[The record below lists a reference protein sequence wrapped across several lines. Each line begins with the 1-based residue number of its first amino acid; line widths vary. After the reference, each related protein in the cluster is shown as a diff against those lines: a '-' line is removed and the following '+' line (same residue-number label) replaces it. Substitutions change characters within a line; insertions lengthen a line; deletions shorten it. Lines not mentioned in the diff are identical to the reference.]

1 MKNLV
6 EFLLLW
12 YINNLT
18 SLCEYIFEKRKENQM
33 VRYDCT
39 LEGIRARA
47 ESRRLKEKE
56 IAKYESIHKI
66 PIKNPVENRN
76 GIPSENGTGIEFTL
90 LQEIIAAILFYACI
104 YLYWFVN

>member
-1 MKNLV
+1 M

-33 VRYDCT
+33 VKYDCT
-39 LEGIRARA
+39 LEGIRIRAENRRARA
-47 ESRRLKEKE
+47 TAKDKELT
-56 IAKYESIHKI
+56 KYESIH
-66 PIKNPVENRN
+66 KNPVENRN
-76 GIPSENGTGIEFTL
+76 ENQFENGTGIEFTL
-90 LQEIIAAILFYACI
+90 LHEILATMVFCFSM